1 MRRPCEWRENLKMRK
16 TRKTRNVTNAPEIH
30 KRKDLK
36 LIVSLLARSL
46 ILSSLL
52 IYWSDMVAQWKE
64 EIEMNGTNEIVVVVL
79 FQRTFLFIRF
89 EKQKDDYMLPDFLNG
104 F

>member
-1 MRRPCEWRENLKMRK
+1 
-16 TRKTRNVTNAPEIH
+16 
-30 KRKDLK
+30 
-36 LIVSLLARSL
+36 
-46 ILSSLL
+46 
-52 IYWSDMVAQWKE
+52 MVAQWKE

-79 FQRTFLFIRF
+79 FQGTFLFIRF